1 MLGTIDGVLG
11 TFNLSIS
18 DFCKQNEG
26 MLMLVFWSGEVE
38 NKSTMIIDA
47 EGELDKS
54 IRQSHLV
61 EETID

>member
-1 MLGTIDGVLG
+1 
-11 TFNLSIS
+11 
-18 DFCKQNEG
+18 